1 MTQDATLGDRLQFLK
16 RAENLKNTL
25 RSGNTSSGRRESTA
39 EHSWRLALLA
49 IVLADLVPGIDL
61 LKLLKLCILHDLG
74 EAVDGDIPA
83 PEQVGLTQKSGKER
97 ADFISLTESLPL
109 PARTEFLALWDEYED
124 AASEEARLAKAL
136 DKIETLVQHNQ
147 GRNTP
152 GFDYG
157 FNLDYGR
164 NYTDAIGLT
173 AELRAMID
181 IETRQLAEKN

>member
-1 MTQDATLGDRLQFLK
+1 MTRDATLEDRLQFLK

-25 RSGNTSSGRRESTA
+25 RSGNTSIGRRESTA

-49 IVLADLVPGIDL
+49 MVVADLVPGIDL

-74 EAVDGDIPA
+74 EAVDGDLPA
-83 PEQVGLTQKSGKER
+83 PEQVGLRQKSGKER
-97 ADFISLTESLPL
+97 ADFVSLTEDLP
-109 PARTEFLALWDEYED
+109 PPVKAEFLALWDEYEN

-147 GRNTP
+147 GSNLP
-152 GFDYG
+152 GVDYG

-164 NYTDAIGLT
+164 NYTDANRLT

-181 IETRQLAEKN
+181 IETRQLAEDK